1 MRIESEQMKEIKD
14 FPGYFIAED
23 GKVYSAKKRTG
34 VKGKGKGLIT
44 YLDYKNLK
52 ELKLL
57 IDSTNYYK
65 VRLFK
70 DNLGYCKS
78 VHRLVAENF
87 IPNPDNLPQVN
98 HIDENKLNN
107 HVSNL
112 EWVTHKQN
120 LQHSKCRYIWTVQNT
135 ITKEQTEVVNLTEF
149 CREMSINCGSLYN
162 TLGNKNWTHKNY
174 KIISKIKFK

>member
-1 MRIESEQMKEIKD
+1 MKELKD
-14 FPGYFIAED
+14 FPGYFITED
-23 GKVYSAKKRTG
+23 GKVYSAKKRRG
-34 VKGKGKGLIT
+34 IKGKGKGLIS
-44 YLDYKNLK
+44 YLDYNNLK

-70 DNLGYCKS
+70 NNLGYSKS

-87 IPNPDNLPQVN
+87 IPNPNNLPQVN

-112 EWVTHKQN
+112 EWITHQKN
-120 LQHSKCRYIWTVQNT
+120 IQHSKCRYIWTVQNT
-135 ITKEQTEVVNLTEF
+135 ITKEQIKVINLTEF
-149 CREMSINCGSLYN
+149 CKVNDFCYSSLMFTAKNNNSI
-162 TLGNKNWTHKNY
+162 HKDH
-174 KIISKIKFK
+174 KIISKVKFK